1 MALPTINDVQLV
13 EPVLT
18 NMMVGY
24 RQSAANFVAG
34 RAFPSVPVS
43 SDSGSFAKLTKKYFF
58 TDGLRE
64 RAPGDP
70 FARLE
75 FGTDKGTYVT
85 RQFAADYSL
94 ADEIRANSQ
103 IPMDLERVAI
113 EYLVQKSLLRKELQ
127 FAADFMKTGVWG
139 TDLATARKWNNAST
153 GDPIGDILLAS
164 DTISGA
170 TGYTPNTL
178 IVGHDAFRAL
188 TTHPD
193 VVDRLR
199 YVVVPT
205 DAAVGAA
212 LTAFLGLTQILVCHA
227 SYNAKNEAEDM
238 VATPIIADKA
248 LLIYNNPGAGIFDAT
263 AGKTFTWAAGGGEG
277 TIYRYR
283 DDARHADVLQHK
295 EQWDQCV
302 VAADLGYFW
311 SDVIE

>member
-34 RAFPSVPVS
+34 RAFPSVPVN
-43 SDSGSFAKLTKKYFF
+43 SDSGTFAKLTKKYFF
-58 TDGLRE
+58 TDGLRD

-75 FGTDKGTYVT
+75 FGTDKGTYIT
-85 RQFAADYSL
+85 RQFAADYAL
-94 ADEIRANSQ
+94 ADEVRANSQ

-113 EYLVQKSLLRKELQ
+113 EFLAQKSLLRKELQ

-139 TDLATARKWNNAST
+139 TDLATARKWNNSSS

-170 TGYTPNTL
+170 TGYVPNTL
-178 IVGHDAFRAL
+178 IIGHDAYRAL
-188 TTHPD
+188 MIHPD
-193 VVDRLR
+193 VVDRLK
-199 YVVVPT
+199 YVMATT
-205 DAAVGAA
+205 DALVASS
-212 LTAFLGLTQILVCHA
+212 LTAVLGVNQILVCRA
-227 SYNAKNEAEDM
+227 NYDATNEASTFA
-238 VATPIIADKA
+238 ATPIISDKA

-283 DDARHADVLQHK
+283 DNARHADVLQHK

>member
-34 RAFPSVPVS
+34 KAFPSVPVN

-58 TDGLRE
+58 TDGLRD

-85 RQFAADYSL
+85 RQFAADYAL
-94 ADEIRANSQ
+94 ADEVRANSQ

-113 EYLVQKSLLRKELQ
+113 EFLAQQSLIRKEMQ
-127 FAADFMKTGVWG
+127 FAADFMKAGVWG
-139 TDLATARKWNNAST
+139 TDVATARKWNNSSA
-153 GDPIGDILLAS
+153 GDPVADILLAS

-170 TGYTPNTL
+170 TGYVPNTL
-178 IVGHDAFRAL
+178 IVGYDAFRAL
-188 TTHPD
+188 MTHPD
-193 VVDRLR
+193 VVDRLSR
-199 YVVVPT
+199 VVVAT
-205 DAAVGAA
+205 NAAVDAA
-212 LTAFLGLTQILVCHA
+212 LTAILGIQQILVCRA
-227 SYNAKNEAEDM
+227 TYNTKNEAEDA
-238 VATPIIADKA
+238 VIVPIIADKA
-248 LLIYNNPGAGIFDAT
+248 LLIYSNPGAGIFDAT

-283 DDARHADVLQHK
+283 DNARHADVLQHK
-295 EQWDQCV
+295 EQWDQCL